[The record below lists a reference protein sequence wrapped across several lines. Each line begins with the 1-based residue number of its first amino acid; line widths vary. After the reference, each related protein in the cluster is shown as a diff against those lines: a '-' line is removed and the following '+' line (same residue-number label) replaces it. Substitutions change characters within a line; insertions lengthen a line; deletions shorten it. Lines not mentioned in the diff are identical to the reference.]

1 MSKGKT
7 WSRQVEVQG
16 GKENEEGG
24 ALVYLSVTTQT
35 KSYFKLNI
43 GTPDSLKKN
52 PKTPNNITYVAEI
65 F

>member
-1 MSKGKT
+1 MSKEKS

-35 KSYFKLNI
+35 KSYFTLNLR
-43 GTPDSLKKN
+43 TPDS
-52 PKTPNNITYVAEI
+52 
-65 F
+65 